1 MVALLKLLMLIIIMT
16 PYLVGVLFVFL
27 TSVIYVIGY
36 VYDSVFGK
44 GRIKLIGSGRSA
56 YYELI

>member
-44 GRIKLIGSGRSA
+44 GRIKLIGNGRSA

>member
-44 GRIKLIGSGRSA
+44 GRIKLIGSGRS
-56 YYELI
+56 IMN